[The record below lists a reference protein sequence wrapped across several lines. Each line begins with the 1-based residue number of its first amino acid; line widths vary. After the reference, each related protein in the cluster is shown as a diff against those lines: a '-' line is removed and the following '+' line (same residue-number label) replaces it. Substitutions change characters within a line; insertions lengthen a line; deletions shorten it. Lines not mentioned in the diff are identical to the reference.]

1 MSGVDWVA
9 DGVLVSGGGGVSLGV
24 GTLWT
29 SAMAGT
35 GIGSMLGR
43 VGRRRGLLSFS
54 SMTGTALVKNMA
66 DTNIPSLP
74 ILNCSLCEFTVED
87 ENKLMSHVNYI
98 HGTTGTNQTN
108 PCETTVKE
116 LNNLE
121 KVSWEEQRIDDQ
133 QMDIEGDTKESSQE
147 AQMYEEQILDDRS
160 RFRDEKVKMK
170 EKQMEEEEIK
180 YQEKKKIESESA
192 KKVERKKSQKKRKKK
207 SIKGKQAQPTSKQL
221 LPKFQMFQ
229 KM

>member
-1 MSGVDWVA
+1 M
-9 DGVLVSGGGGVSLGV
+9 
-24 GTLWT
+24 
-29 SAMAGT
+29 
-35 GIGSMLGR
+35 
-43 VGRRRGLLSFS
+43 
-54 SMTGTALVKNMA
+54 
-66 DTNIPSLP
+66 
-74 ILNCSLCEFTVED
+74 
-87 ENKLMSHVNYI
+87 
-98 HGTTGTNQTN
+98 
-108 PCETTVKE
+108 KE

-160 RFRDEKVKMK
+160 RFRDEKVIMK

-192 KKVERKKSQKKRKKK
+192 KKVEKKKSQKKRKKK

-221 LPKFQMFQ
+221 PPKFRNVPENVKPFVNEDDVVLEIIPDGAFGFNAPSAHIFEDQ
-229 KM
+229 KEGQKLRHVINVHIVDQW